1 MYWLLLCCCDQNDR
15 QKQLKGNTV
24 LAHGFSATHP
34 CWWVGCDSSPHY
46 SSQEVGRKNRKGR
59 SKYSFQC
66 PLLVTCFLQL
76 GPTSTLQ
83 LTAIRSSRERSFI
96 RPETSGSNCLSK
108 PPSQNAQRH
117 ALLVLVIFNL
127 AKLTVQ
133 MNHHRADS
141 LWRFPFRSV
150 SLGKCTTLTCMSY
163 SRQRMH
169 LQVTY
174 LQSGLGHLRIWVS
187 GSPGPAC

>member
-1 MYWLLLCCCDQNDR
+1 M
-15 QKQLKGNTV
+15 V
-24 LAHGFSATHP
+24 H
-34 CWWVGCDSSPHY
+34 SSPHY

-133 MNHHRADS
+133 MNHHRVDS

-163 SRQRMH
+163 SRQHVH
-169 LQVTY
+169 LQATY

>member
-1 MYWLLLCCCDQNDR
+1 MSIRNSFKEIQFWLMVSVQPILP
-15 QKQLKGNTV
+15 GGEGV
-24 LAHGFSATHP
+24 VAH
-34 CWWVGCDSSPHY
+34 SSPHY
-46 SSQEVGRKNRKGR
+46 SSQEVGRKNGKGR
-59 SKYSFQC
+59 SKYGFQC
-66 PLLVTCFLQL
+66 PPPVTCFLQL
-76 GPTSTLQ
+76 SPTSTVQ
-83 LTAIRSSRERSFI
+83 LTAIRSSRERPFI

-133 MNHHRADS
+133 MNHHRADI

-150 SLGKCTTLTCMSY
+150 SLGKCTTLTCTSY

-169 LQVTY
+169 LHTTY
-174 LQSGLGHLRIWVS
+174 LHSGLGHLYIWVS